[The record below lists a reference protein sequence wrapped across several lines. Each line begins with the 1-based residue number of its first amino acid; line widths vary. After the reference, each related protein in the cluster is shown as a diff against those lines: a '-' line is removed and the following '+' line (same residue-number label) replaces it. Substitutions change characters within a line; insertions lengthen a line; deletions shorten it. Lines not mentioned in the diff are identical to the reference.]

1 MKILYFT
8 GTGNSLYVAKKIGG
22 DLLSIPQLIKN
33 NQYNI
38 EDDIVGI
45 VCPVYCMTMPN
56 IVKEYLQKVEI
67 SANYLFV
74 VMTYGTKFYGCL
86 EPIKRLLTKKGL
98 YVNYSNVVLMTD
110 NFPPIH
116 DIKKEKEKHD
126 NRLIDQK
133 IENIKNDIL
142 RRNEYQIPTNLKNK
156 VIEIGYDIIYK
167 VILSHIVRLYI
178 NTNICNNCNICR
190 DICPRGNI
198 IMTDEGPVIRKNC
211 EYCFGCYH
219 NCPRGAIHDKGETN
233 NEHYRNQNI
242 KLLELI
248 QSNKQ

>member
-74 VMTYGTKFYGCL
+74 VMTYGTEFYGCL
-86 EPIKRLLTKKGL
+86 EPIKRLLKKQL
-98 YVNYSNVVLMTD
+98 
-110 NFPPIH
+110 F
-116 DIKKEKEKHD
+116 
-126 NRLIDQK
+126 
-133 IENIKNDIL
+133 
-142 RRNEYQIPTNLKNK
+142 
-156 VIEIGYDIIYK
+156 
-167 VILSHIVRLYI
+167 
-178 NTNICNNCNICR
+178 
-190 DICPRGNI
+190 
-198 IMTDEGPVIRKNC
+198 
-211 EYCFGCYH
+211 
-219 NCPRGAIHDKGETN
+219 
-233 NEHYRNQNI
+233 
-242 KLLELI
+242 LI
-248 QSNKQ
+248 QVSL